1 MAPEEL
7 FYKLNRLHRILI
19 LAGLGVLMLV
29 AFYFLVISDTLDII
43 SRLEKERERLRVDIA
58 KQESRLQQGPKLE
71 KQIEALKRQLETVV
85 ASLPEKQDIEAL
97 LKKITDLLSESALV
111 AKRFVPGQEQI
122 NRELYY
128 ARIPIELSVRGDYVK
143 QGTFLASLNNLPRIV
158 NVPTIKLSAS
168 GGLSGREMDLAKKL
182 DVLSL
187 DSDISAVTF
196 RRLSKEEIDAIAKQ
210 KAPRP
215 RGRPGH

>member
-1 MAPEEL
+1 MAPEEF

-19 LAGLGVLMLV
+19 LAGIGVVLLV
-29 AFYFLVISDTLDII
+29 GFYFLIISDILDNIG
-43 SRLEKERERLRVDIA
+43 RLEKRREGLRVDIA

-97 LKKITDLLSESALV
+97 LKKITDLLSETALV

-128 ARIPIELSVRGDYVK
+128 ARIPIELSVRGNYSK
-143 QGTFLASLNNLPRIV
+143 QGTFLSSLNNLPRIV

-168 GGLSGREMDLAKKL
+168 GGLSGREQDLQKKL

-187 DSDISAVTF
+187 DADISAVTF

-210 KAPRP
+210 RAPRP
-215 RGRPGH
+215 RGKH